1 MRAFLRRLCGNA
13 AEADDL
19 AQETFVFAWENLH
32 RFDSARD
39 FRPWLFGIAWRK
51 YREKRRGWRR
61 LLARETAYVQ
71 SRETV
76 AHGDPGLKLDLEA
89 ACAALPA
96 DQRAAILLCLGL
108 DFTHQEAAEALA
120 LYWLE
125 PGRRPYLIRVD
136 GQVAGFAL
144 VRALER
150 PGLHELAEFYV
161 GQAFRR
167 QGVGRAAA
175 WTLFEGQPGDWQLN
189 VLTGNRNALA
199 FWLRVVP
206 CGTVPLPVD
215 DPEAWPHLRF
225 RFHVG

>member
-1 MRAFLRRLCGNA
+1 MNPPV
-13 AEADDL
+13 EVQL
-19 AQETFVFAWENLH
+19 A
-32 RFDSARD
+32 
-39 FRPWLFGIAWRK
+39 
-51 YREKRRGWRR
+51 
-61 LLARETAYVQ
+61 
-71 SRETV
+71 
-76 AHGDPGLKLDLEA
+76 
-89 ACAALPA
+89 
-96 DQRAAILLCLGL
+96 GL
-108 DFTHQEAAEALA
+108 DEEPLLSAMLPGYLRELGVESGLYPYLA

-175 WTLFEGQPGDWQLN
+175 WALFEGQPGDWQLN
-189 VLTGNRNALA
+189 VLAGNRSALA

-206 CGTVPLPVD
+206 RGTVPLPVD
-215 DPEAWPHLRF
+215 DPDAWPHLRF
-225 RFHVG
+225 RFHVD